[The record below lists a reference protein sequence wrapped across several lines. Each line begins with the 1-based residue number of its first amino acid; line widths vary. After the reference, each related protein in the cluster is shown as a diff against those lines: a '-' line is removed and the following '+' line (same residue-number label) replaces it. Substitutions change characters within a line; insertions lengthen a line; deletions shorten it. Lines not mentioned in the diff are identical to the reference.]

1 MHSNELICNIL
12 FYIDNNINNIITID
26 DLANEF
32 YYNKFYIMK
41 LFKKELNI
49 SIVEYINIKKIYN
62 SLFFINTDNS
72 ILSCALLSGFNSQEY
87 YTEIFKK
94 TLGVSPSEYK
104 KIINNEPST
113 VEVRQQLVLRLTYI
127 RCILDKCMLYKAK
140 LQPKNTPVK
149 KLSIF
154 N

>member
-104 KIINNEPST
+104 KIINNEPSSQ
-113 VEVRQQLVLRLTYI
+113 EVRQQLVLRLTYI
-127 RCILDKCMLYKAK
+127 RCILDKCMLYKAN
-140 LQPKNTPVK
+140 LQPKNTQVK